1 MQKRHKNKR
10 QYFREQSISSEK
22 YVIPYIEEIVL
33 INESIKVLEVGCGT
47 GGNLLPFIK
56 RGCDTVGIDINK
68 RLINCAK
75 EFIKETIPNSNV
87 SLINQDI
94 YKVHYKSLN
103 QFDLIIIRD
112 VIEHIRDQERFFK
125 HIKTMLNPDGRIF
138 LGFPPWSMPFGGH
151 QQICRSKILS
161 KTPFLH
167 LLNNHLYKLILKLF
181 SERLDTINSLF
192 EVKETGIS
200 IDRFERIIKESKY
213 IIEKKDLYFIN
224 PNYEVKFGLKP
235 RKLFIE
241 IARIPYLRDIVTTS
255 YYCLLKLD
263 FNS

>member
-1 MQKRHKNKR
+1 
-10 QYFREQSISSEK
+10 
-22 YVIPYIEEIVL
+22 
-33 INESIKVLEVGCGT
+33 
-47 GGNLLPFIK
+47 
-56 RGCDTVGIDINK
+56 
-68 RLINCAK
+68 
-75 EFIKETIPNSNV
+75 
-87 SLINQDI
+87 
-94 YKVHYKSLN
+94 
-103 QFDLIIIRD
+103 
-112 VIEHIRDQERFFK
+112 
-125 HIKTMLNPDGRIF
+125 
-138 LGFPPWSMPFGGH
+138 
-151 QQICRSKILS
+151 
-161 KTPFLH
+161 
-167 LLNNHLYKLILKLF
+167 LF